1 MMARPSLSAGAGG
14 QSADL
19 FQFTTATPK
28 MLLDFSGHGTHLRD
42 RDRPVT
48 PLRPQ
53 ILPKVPPPAPR
64 PSTRFMTPPPAP

>member
-1 MMARPSLSAGAGG
+1 MARPNLSAGACG

-28 MLLDFSGHGTHLRD
+28 ILLDFSGHGTLLRG
-42 RDRPVT
+42 RARPVV

-53 ILPKVPPPAPR
+53 ILPKVPPPALR